1 MYMNSDSFQ
10 NVSGFFFHFCDVTA
24 LSVDHPEDRLA
35 KFDLYRQDMK
45 VKTFK
50 HPSHFLLHA
59 C

>member
-1 MYMNSDSFQ
+1 MY
-10 NVSGFFFHFCDVTA
+10 VVFFPFLLCYA
-24 LSVDHPEDRLA
+24 LSVEHPEDSLA

-59 C
+59 R